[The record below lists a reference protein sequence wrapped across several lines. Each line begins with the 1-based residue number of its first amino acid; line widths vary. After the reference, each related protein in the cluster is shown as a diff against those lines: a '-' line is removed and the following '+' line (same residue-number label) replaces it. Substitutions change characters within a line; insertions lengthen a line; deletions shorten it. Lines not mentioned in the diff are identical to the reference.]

1 MKEMCLKII
10 DIEDIEDMLDKIPT
24 LLTVA
29 DKFNEIVKYAG
40 TYNEMIRVDFK
51 IMDEFNEN
59 KNIKGHI
66 RLTYVGKN
74 GEGKF
79 YSLDEDDKCFHNNLL
94 LAKYIFDK
102 MLKLTDDYIYIMT
115 PKKVCLTVYMVY
127 LD

>member
-1 MKEMCLKII
+1 MMEMCLKV
-10 DIEDIEDMLDKIPT
+10 IEIENILDKILT
-24 LLTVA
+24 LLTIA
-29 DKFNEIVKYAG
+29 DGFNKIVKDAG
-40 TYNEMIRVDFK
+40 IYNEMIRVDFK

-66 RLTYVGKN
+66 RLTYIGKN

>member
-1 MKEMCLKII
+1 MKEMCLKVI
-10 DIEDIEDMLDKIPT
+10 DIEDMLDKIPT
-24 LLTVA
+24 LLTIA

-40 TYNEMIRVDFK
+40 IYNEMVRVDFK
-51 IMDEFNEN
+51 IMDKFIEN
-59 KNIKGHI
+59 KNIKGHT
-66 RLTYVGKN
+66 RLTYVKSN

-79 YSLDEDDKCFHNNLL
+79 YSLDEDDKCFRNNLL

-102 MLKLTDDYIYIMT
+102 MLRLTDNYTYIMT